1 MSIAARV
8 VRALALLALLMF
20 CLAVP
25 LASIPPAHAAD
36 ATVHKDI
43 EYGEDR
49 GRKLLLDVYEPST
62 PGSGRPGVILVHG
75 GGWYRGDKSL
85 WTTEGNDLAAMGWV
99 GFAINY
105 NMNQPR
111 WPGEFQDVE
120 QSITWVRQNA
130 STYGVDPAKLGIIGS
145 SAGAHL
151 GVLAGVWGSGPLNTG
166 TRVAAVVSW
175 SAPYGLTEL
184 ATNPL
189 GPPEDGCSNANLPVC
204 QNRVRIGEAVTEFLG
219 CQPTACPTTYKDASP
234 GTHIDP
240 TDPPILLANSDM
252 ELIPLQQAQQAK
264 ADFDAKGVPNK
275 LVIVPGHHHASQY
288 ATEIWQ
294 DTVSW
299 LQTYIGTGAAPS
311 SPTTTA
317 PTTTTPPP
325 TSTGSHS
332 SSGTSFPVLPVVIG
346 ALVVLVIAVAA
357 AALGRRRPGAPR
369 PPPPPHA

>member
-8 VRALALLALLMF
+8 LRALALLILLTS

-25 LASIPPAHAAD
+25 VASAPTARAAD

-43 EYGEDR
+43 AYGEDR

-62 PGSGRPGVILVHG
+62 PGSGRPGVILIHG

-85 WTTEGNDLAAMGWV
+85 WTTEGDDLAAMGWV

-130 STYGVDPAKLGIIGS
+130 SQYGVDPAKLGVIGS

-151 GVLAGVWGSGPLNTG
+151 GDLAGTWGSGPLDTG
-166 TRVAAVVSW
+166 TRVGAVVSW
-175 SAPYGLTEL
+175 SAPFDLTEL
-184 ATNPL
+184 ANNPL
-189 GPPEDGCSNANLPVC
+189 GPPEDGCSNAGLPVC
-204 QNRVRIGEAVTEFLG
+204 QNRLRIGEAVTEFLG
-219 CQPTACPTTYKDASP
+219 CQPSSCADTYTDASP

-240 TDPPILLANSDM
+240 SDPPILLANSDM

-264 ADFDAKGVPNK
+264 AEFDAKGVPNK
-275 LVIVPGHHHASQY
+275 LVVVPGHHHASQY
-288 ATEIWQ
+288 SAEIWQ
-294 DTVSW
+294 NTVSW
-299 LQTYIGTGAAPS
+299 LQTYIGGEGGSP
-311 SPTTTA
+311 SPTSTL
-317 PTTTTPPP
+317 PTTTPPP
-325 TSTGSHS
+325 PTGSRPP
-332 SSGTSFPVLPVVIG
+332 SGGSFPVLPVVIG

-357 AALGRRRPGAPR
+357 VAFGRRPAGRR